1 MAEEALMVGTDT
13 HNSQMDRFAMAVFA
27 TVAPLLIIL
36 AGTGAFVWL
45 QASQEAA
52 AFNRLT
58 NGPKVTTWDAVW
70 LDLRVE
76 AR

>member
-1 MAEEALMVGTDT
+1 MKHRNDPFL
-13 HNSQMDRFAMAVFA
+13 RFQD
-27 TVAPLLIIL
+27 LLIFLSLLVIL
-36 AGTGAFVWL
+36 SMPIGMRWISAIH
-45 QASQEAA
+45 EAA

-58 NGPKVTTWDAVW
+58 NGPKVTVWDAVW